1 LFLTWEEVVSGR
13 LKVALA
19 LALVLAAVTLG
30 GVLAYLLHRG
40 LTTASLWA
48 TFLVLPLNVVITVAA
63 IWAVVLAAR
72 PPHDPQDHNL
82 PIRVKRDIKPNINK
96 SGDIFQ
102 AQTGIAIAHT
112 GIGDILFNGSEEAD
126 LPDDLA

>member
-1 LFLTWEEVVSGR
+1 LFLTWEEAVSRR
-13 LKVALA
+13 LKAAMA
-19 LALVLAAVTLG
+19 LALVLVAVTLG

-48 TFLVLPLNVVITVAA
+48 TFLVLPLNVVIAIAA

-72 PPHDPQDHNL
+72 PPHNTQDHNR
-82 PIRVKRDIKPNINK
+82 PIKTKHDTAPDIKK
-96 SGDIFQ
+96 SGDIRQ

-112 GIGDILFNGSEEAD
+112 GTGDIIFNGSEETD